1 MTLKDMTLKDAFVGF
16 ITIAFT
22 IIFMVIIFWFVFY
35 FEGYVFIKLWDWF
48 VIPTFGLPKLSI
60 YTAIGIML
68 LMGFLSH
75 QLDIKKIFE
84 ERTTKEKWVAFVMLF
99 VRPAVFLF
107 LGYIVKVLMVQ

>member
-22 IIFMVIIFWFVFY
+22 IIFMVIILLFSFY
-35 FEGYVFIKLWDWF
+35 FEGYVVMKLWDWF

-68 LMGFLSH
+68 LMGLLTH
-75 QLDIKKIFE
+75 QSDIKKMLE
-84 ERTTKEKWVAFVMLF
+84 ERTTKEKWLAFALLF
-99 VRPAVFLF
+99 LRPAMFLF
-107 LGYIVKVLMVQ
+107 IGYVVKILMVP